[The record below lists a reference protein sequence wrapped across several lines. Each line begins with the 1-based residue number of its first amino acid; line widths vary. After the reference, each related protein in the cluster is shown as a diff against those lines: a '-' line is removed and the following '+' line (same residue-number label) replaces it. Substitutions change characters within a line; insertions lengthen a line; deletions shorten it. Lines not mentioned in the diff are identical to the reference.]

1 MYWRSLSLVHPIN
14 CLWLPTFYHF
24 FLPTFLDI
32 TFFAHLKRLSYS
44 VTITFMC
51 TEKSKN
57 VYNVLYCDIHLL
69 QWPAGEPA
77 VSPKHACTHE
87 DVHRLHAN
95 TTPFYIRESSS
106 RDFGFSGGWTSEQI
120 PADTRRPLCFTFYTT
135 SQSVLAVSS
144 AQKPQVTRL
153 AIKLKSA
160 RLDCVHMGC
169 WICIWLF
176 WESEKGEKQRTQ
188 EATET
193 V

>member
-1 MYWRSLSLVHPIN
+1 
-14 CLWLPTFYHF
+14 
-24 FLPTFLDI
+24 
-32 TFFAHLKRLSYS
+32 
-44 VTITFMC
+44 MC
-51 TEKSKN
+51 FT
-57 VYNVLYCDIHLL
+57 VIFIYCSDL
-69 QWPAGEPA
+69 QVNLQYLQSMP
-77 VSPKHACTHE
+77 VHE

-169 WICIWLF
+169 
-176 WESEKGEKQRTQ
+176 
-188 EATET
+188 
-193 V
+193 